1 MVSRNGHESSVP
13 LMIIAMKG
21 SSSSKKTEIATKLA
35 AFLRYPLIDEGDVI
49 SALES
54 SDPPIFPSTED
65 DYKDLPFEIVS
76 DISSTQLRLKLNVIM
91 NSELSQRTHFEHLV
105 QMASSKG
112 ASLLIVDCEVQNGG
126 ALYDVG
132 DVPKLS
138 IDITKPFVVEEF
150 VPAILRAVG
159 FPQGNT

>member
-1 MVSRNGHESSVP
+1 
-13 LMIIAMKG
+13 
-21 SSSSKKTEIATKLA
+21 
-35 AFLRYPLIDEGDVI
+35 
-49 SALES
+49 
-54 SDPPIFPSTED
+54 
-65 DYKDLPFEIVS
+65 
-76 DISSTQLRLKLNVIM
+76 M

-159 FPQGNT
+159 FPQGST